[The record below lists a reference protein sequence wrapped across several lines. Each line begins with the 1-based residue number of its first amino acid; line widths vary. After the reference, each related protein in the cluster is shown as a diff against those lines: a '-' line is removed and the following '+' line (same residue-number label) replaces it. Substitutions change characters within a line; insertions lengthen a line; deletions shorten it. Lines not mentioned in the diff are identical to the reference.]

1 MLWQESSKQGLNAV
15 GSGDAMR
22 RCGIPDRFAAQHEC
36 GQASLPWADRDCST
50 RGSYPHSQIFY
61 GCRKRACGSSADS
74 RLVFAASFPD
84 RPEII
89 ERAAIRIRSEHKW
102 PKRVV
107 LDASQP
113 TIAPPAVEEPPAAQ
127 SVQLPPDDAGDQSN
141 LEAVAQLKPDTQPV
155 AIDRPTLQIKRGV
168 ARRPDQGV

>member
-1 MLWQESSKQGLNAV
+1 
-15 GSGDAMR
+15 MR
-22 RCGIPDRFAAQHEC
+22 RCGILDRFAAQHEC

-127 SVQLPPDDAGDQSN
+127 SSVPLPSDEALGQSN
-141 LEAVAQLKPDTQPV
+141 LEAMAQLKPDTQPV